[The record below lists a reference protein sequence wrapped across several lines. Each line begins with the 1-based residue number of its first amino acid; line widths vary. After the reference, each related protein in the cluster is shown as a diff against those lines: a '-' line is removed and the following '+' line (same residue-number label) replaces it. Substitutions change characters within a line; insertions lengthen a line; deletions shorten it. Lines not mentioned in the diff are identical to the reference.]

1 MIVGFRRP
9 PDVLGQFVVRLEL
22 EPRPH
27 FGLYDRR
34 ERFVSRDSSQ
44 IPDRFDEPLRVFVI
58 VEPVGID
65 QCIVCR
71 VGRFQPHGS
80 A

>member
-1 MIVGFRRP
+1 
-9 PDVLGQFVVRLEL
+9 
-22 EPRPH
+22 
-27 FGLYDRR
+27 
-34 ERFVSRDSSQ
+34 VSRDSSQ